1 MQSANDFSL
10 SICNAITFESLGPE
24 SLFLVYADTFSSY
37 LDRVCISRSS
47 GQDQGHRSK
56 KASMCMTLQVIWLQL
71 DGHLVSIIITT
82 TNSGQY
88 TVCITS
94 KYY

>member
-1 MQSANDFSL
+1 
-10 SICNAITFESLGPE
+10 
-24 SLFLVYADTFSSY
+24 
-37 LDRVCISRSS
+37 
-47 GQDQGHRSK
+47 
-56 KASMCMTLQVIWLQL
+56 MTLQVIWLQL